1 LPTIQTNELEMAH
14 ALQFHGQE
22 DTMRVKFLGSACV
35 AVLIAGSVPSIAVAQ
50 ATAAAAASAAT
61 ETIIVTATRRAESEQ
76 KVPISITAVS
86 GETLRETVVRDTQSL
101 QSLAPSLVVT
111 VSNSE
116 TTGGVIRI
124 RGVGTQGQNAGLEP
138 TVGVFLD
145 GVYLPRSGIA
155 LNELVDVDRVEILR
169 GPQGTLFGKNTTAGA
184 ITISTKKPEFTFG
197 GEVFAGAGSLN
208 SQRAG
213 FSITGPVVEDKLA
226 LRLAGNLNKRDGF
239 VKDQKLKTDLNS
251 RDRWAIRGQALWTPT
266 DKIDVRIIA
275 DTSKKEDVCCAAPYV
290 LNGPRATT
298 IAALGGTVFNPTRE
312 ADYLTATNLA
322 PTSTVDDK
330 GVSAELNWDLGWAQL
345 RGLASSRVFES
356 VRNAD
361 ADFSDL
367 DLTNTLNEVS
377 KDETKTFEVTLRG
390 TSGPVDWLVGAFHF
404 DQDFIQSGSVVLGTD
419 AGRYQSTIGA
429 RPAIVSLYAA
439 GDGDQLRRFT
449 LQASGWSLFTHN
461 IWAVND
467 KLDVTLGL
475 RWSQEDKDGSGTFI
489 TRSAGSCT
497 SPLVP
502 AALRLICPTRD
513 YQASKSDEKAS
524 GVFAASY
531 DISDDIL
538 AFASFSKGFKA
549 GGVSLDRDAGNR
561 TRATFDPEESESVE
575 AGFKAQWLDRR
586 LRTNMTFFDQ
596 TYTNFQRTVFTGTET
611 LLSNQG
617 EVRSRGVEFDSRWYV
632 GAGFTLTAA
641 TTFNLA
647 KYGNEVSDATL
658 RGRRLNAAPEW
669 TTQLGVAWRRQIME
683 GVTGFARAN
692 WRHQSETIT
701 GADLDPLKA
710 QPSYGLLNGT
720 LGFNHEA
727 SGLEVSAW
735 VSNLTDESYRVVTF
749 NSVAQGGSLNAYMGE
764 PRTWGLEISKTF

>member
-1 LPTIQTNELEMAH
+1 MKKTL
-14 ALQFHGQE
+14 F
-22 DTMRVKFLGSACV
+22 GSACL
-35 AVLIAGSVPSIAVAQ
+35 AVLIASSVPGFAVAQ
-50 ATAAAAASAAT
+50 TTQTPAASEAT

-155 LNELVDVDRVEILR
+155 LNELVDVERVEILR

-184 ITISTKKPEFTFG
+184 ITIATKKPEFEFG
-197 GEVFAGAGSLN
+197 GEVFAGAGSLS

-213 FSITGPVVEDKLA
+213 FSITGPIVDDKLA
-226 LRLAGNLNKRDGF
+226 LRLAANLNKRDGY
-239 VKDQKLKTDLNS
+239 VKDQKLKQDLNS

-266 DKIDVRIIA
+266 DKIEMRLIA
-275 DTSKKEDVCCAAPYV
+275 DVSKKEDVCCAAPYV
-290 LNGPRATT
+290 LNGPRAAT
-298 IAALGGTVFNPTRE
+298 ITALGGTVFNPTRE
-312 ADYLTATNLA
+312 NDFLTATNIA

-330 GVSAELNWDLGWAQL
+330 GLSLELNWDLGWAQL

-356 VRNAD
+356 LRNAD
-361 ADFSDL
+361 GDFSDI
-367 DLTNTLNEVS
+367 DLTNSLNELS
-377 KDETKTFEVTLRG
+377 KDETKTFELTLRG
-390 TSGPVDWLVGAFHF
+390 AAGPVDWLVGAFHF
-404 DQDFIQSGSVVLGTD
+404 DQDFIQSSSVVLGAD
-419 AGRYQSTIGA
+419 AGRYQAAVGA

-439 GDGDQLRRFT
+439 GDGDQLRRFD
-449 LQASGWSLFTHN
+449 LQASGWSVFTHN
-461 IWAVND
+461 IWKVND
-467 KLDVTLGL
+467 RFDVTLGL
-475 RWSQEDKDGSGTFI
+475 RWSQEDKEGGGTFV

-497 SPLVP
+497 SALVP

-513 YQASKSDEKAS
+513 YRASKSDEKIS
-524 GVFAASY
+524 GVFAVSY

-549 GGVSLDRDAGNR
+549 GGISLDRDAGNR

-575 AGFKAQWLDRR
+575 AGFKAQWLNRR

-596 TYTNFQRTVFTGTET
+596 TYIDFQRTVFTGTET

-632 GAGFTLTAA
+632 GAGVTLTAA

-647 KYGNEVSDATL
+647 RYGSALTDLSL
-658 RGRRLNAAPEW
+658 RGRKLNAAPEW
-669 TTQLGVAWRRQIME
+669 TTQLGIGWRRPIMD
-683 GVTGFARAN
+683 GVIAYARAN
-692 WRHQSETIT
+692 WRHQSETVT
-701 GADLDPLKA
+701 GADLDPLKR
-710 QPSYGLLNGT
+710 QPSFGLLNGT
-720 LGFNHEA
+720 LGINHEA
-727 SGLEVSAW
+727 SGIEVSAW
-735 VSNLTDESYRVVTF
+735 VSNLTDEAYRIVTF